1 MGNYGIKI
9 TKVTKDVSSSTPADY
24 HFWSKYKT
32 KSIKYQGSL
41 NVTTT
46 TDIDAAP
53 VTNTYTHNFGYI
65 PQFMVFVTSVISG
78 DYINCDWNLTTNYGK
93 SGYSQGETLRAY
105 ATSTTIVVSA
115 LWDYYFPQSGTY
127 TGLAHTYTFDI
138 LLFMEEVE
146 TS

>member
-24 HFWSKYKT
+24 HFWSKYKA

-65 PQFMVFVTSVISG
+65 PQFMVFVTSAISG
-78 DYINCDWNLTTNYGK
+78 NYINCDWNLTTNYGK
-93 SGYSQGETLRAY
+93 DWDNQEEILLAY

-115 LWDYYFPQSGTY
+115 LWDYYTLQSGTW